1 MSTNV
6 FEDQKFCMEAWGQST
21 TTFNPSQYNMYL
33 NLVSEEY
40 TELQEAI
47 EDKNAVEQIDALADI
62 IVVCAGALLSRGV
75 NPHSLWNEVIRSN
88 KSKIDPETGTVLRRE
103 DGKVIK
109 PATFSEPNLA
119 QFLENVA

>member
-6 FEDQKFCMEAWGQST
+6 FEDQKFCMEAWDQST
-21 TTFNPSQYNMYL
+21 TVYNKDQYNMYL
-33 NLVSEEY
+33 KLVSEEY

-47 EDKNAVEQIDALADI
+47 EANDAVEQIDALADI

-75 NPHSLWNEVIRSN
+75 NPHSVWNEVIRSN
-88 KSKIDPETGTVLRRE
+88 KSKIDPETSKVIKRP